1 MVKPCNN
8 YKILMKKL
16 WNFLN
21 SIITWFRSSL
31 EDGKRESSYKRLTI
45 FAFVI
50 VSLYAFL
57 DGRITTLLMLDAY
70 YANLIFISVMA
81 GIIAVPQVIELIN
94 TVKNGIQ
101 NKLDKMDP
109 SDSNNSDDTTKQL

>member
-1 MVKPCNN
+1 
-8 YKILMKKL
+8 MKKI

-21 SIITWFRSSL
+21 SIIVWFRASL
-31 EDGKRESSYKRLTI
+31 EDGKKESSYKRLTI

-50 VSLYAFL
+50 ASLYAFL

-94 TVKNGIQ
+94 SVKNGIQ
-101 NKLDKMDP
+101 NKLNKVDP
-109 SDSNNSDDTTKQL
+109 SDPGNSDNTTNQL